1 MPKPVT
7 DPALL
12 TILDQGGDLRP
23 VNDPEL
29 LKQLNGGM
37 GVTERGADILK
48 SGGVGLGEGGI
59 SVAGLPGDVQALVQK
74 GADYFGDREAL
85 SRNLINQGK
94 ATRRA
99 ADLPRMPTSGEIK
112 SKIEESTGPFY
123 TPKTREGEY
132 ARTIGQFVPNAV
144 MGPGGAIR
152 RTAQVLAPAVV
163 SETAGQISKGQPAEP
178 YMRAGG
184 AVAGT
189 LTPSM
194 LARTITP
201 LPANPVRQGMVDT
214 LAQEGVVPTAGQRT
228 GSKSLQYMESSLGDL
243 PGAGGGATAATTRA
257 GEQFTR
263 AALRRVGSNADRA
276 LPEVV
281 DEAFTRIGGQFD
293 ALAGRNTLTADRQ
306 LATDLTNDITDYYNL
321 VAPPNQAP
329 VIRNYLDEIRT
340 QVQRNGGQLPGEAY
354 QSLRS
359 RMERAA
365 RGAQG
370 QPEVA
375 RTIRD
380 MRESLD
386 DAMERSI
393 AVGGNQ
399 ADLGAWREARTQY
412 RNLLAIERTATAGG
426 ENAAE
431 GLISPAQLR
440 MAAVGQG
447 RRAYARGQGDFA
459 ELARAGNAVMAPLPQ
474 SGTAPR
480 AAAVGLPAM
489 LGTGLGYLLG
499 GGEGATYGGM
509 AGATAAA
516 TAPSAL
522 GRTLMSPIVQ
532 RYLGNQLIPGRD
544 DRLGARAL
552 AQLLMSEPRNQLLLE
567 SPR

>member
-7 DPALL
+7 DPSLL
-12 TILDQGGDLRP
+12 AILDQRGDLRP
-23 VNDPEL
+23 VDDPEL
-29 LKQLNGGM
+29 LKQLNSGM
-37 GVTERGADILK
+37 GVAERGVDVLK
-48 SGGVGLGEGGI
+48 SGGVGLAESGI

-74 GADYFGDREAL
+74 GADYFGDREGL
-85 SRNLINQGK
+85 KRNLLAKGE
-94 ATRRA
+94 ATTRA
-99 ADLPRMPTSGEIK
+99 ADLPRMPTSGELK
-112 SKIEESTGPFY
+112 GKIEEFTGPFY
-123 TPKTREGEY
+123 TPKTIEGEY
-132 ARTIGQFVPNAV
+132 ARTGGQFAINAA
-144 MGPGGAIR
+144 MGPGGALR
-152 RTAQVLAPAVV
+152 RAAQVFAPAAV
-163 SETAGQISKGQPAEP
+163 SETAGQISKGSSSEP

-184 AVAGT
+184 AVLGAF
-189 LTPSM
+189 TPSI
-194 LARTITP
+194 LARAVSP
-201 LPANPVRQGMVDT
+201 LPANPVRQRMVDT

-243 PGAGGGATAATTRA
+243 PGAGGGATTATTRA

-263 AALRRVGSNADRA
+263 AALRRIGSNADRA

-329 VIRNYLDEIRT
+329 VIRNYLDEIMT

-365 RGAQG
+365 RGAQA

-393 AVGGNQ
+393 QLSGNQ

-412 RNLLAIERTATAGG
+412 RNLLAIERTAVAGG
-426 ENAAE
+426 EGAAE

-480 AAAVGLPAM
+480 AAAIGLPAM
-489 LGTGLGYLLG
+489 LGTAGGYLLG
-499 GGEGATYGGM
+499 GGEGASMGG
-509 AGATAAA
+509 ALGAAASA
-516 TAPSAL
+516 TAPSTL
-522 GRTLMSPIVQ
+522 GRVLMSPIVQ

-544 DRLGARAL
+544 DRVGAKAL
-552 AQLLMSEPRNQLLLE
+552 AQLLLSEPRNQLLLE
-567 SPR
+567 GPR